1 MDRDGETNGRQ
12 TGGEGLRAARRT
24 MRLSL
29 NVKIVGIA
37 GASIALVSLILAFS
51 FGREV
56 QKLLERE
63 LTNRGR
69 LAVLTLANTSSS
81 AFLAQ
86 DVAGLSALAA
96 ATLADVNGVA
106 YVVIRDE
113 RGRLVAD
120 AATEALGSARP
131 ERMKLDDLGLG
142 KRVVEGAAVV
152 GGQEMLQFA
161 ALVTF
166 KGKAEL
172 QYMDPLGLGA
182 SGAAGT
188 GAVKEL
194 GSVEIGFPVA
204 ELRSQIGAASRRS
217 IGLAALVFVACLVAM
232 YPLASFTTRPLAS
245 LTRAALGIADGDL
258 RQDVR
263 RSGNDEVTD
272 LAKSFARM
280 IAELQSMLGELK
292 GAATAL
298 AQESDVMLG
307 AATRQAAMAAQQS
320 ASITQMNAS
329 IREIAQTSSAA
340 TDHADRVIVVTQNAE
355 ESAVAGEGIVEEAVA
370 STTLVE
376 QQVSTISS
384 RLGDLSARVSQIG
397 DIIGTV
403 KDLALRSNVLALN
416 AAIQAARSGED
427 GASFSVIA
435 REMRALAEQSRD
447 TAGEV
452 PKLLGEIVEYTG
464 NAAAATQQGSEK
476 ARSTAALA
484 RRAGA
489 TIGNLASV
497 SRESAAAARLIA
509 DSSRQ
514 QATGV
519 NEIVAT
525 LTQLA
530 RAAESNVEGSEEMRR
545 VAERL
550 KTVSS
555 RLTGL
560 AERYRS

>member
-1 MDRDGETNGRQ
+1 
-12 TGGEGLRAARRT
+12 

-29 NVKIVGIA
+29 SAKIVGIA

-86 DVAGLSALAA
+86 DVAGLGALAT
-96 ATLADVNGVA
+96 ATLADVNGAA
-106 YVVIRDE
+106 YVVVRDE
-113 RGRLVAD
+113 RGERVAD
-120 AATEALGSARP
+120 AVTDALGSVRPDRFDLEELRRGARVL
-131 ERMKLDDLGLG
+131 ERT
-142 KRVVEGAAVV
+142 VSV
-152 GGQEMLQFA
+152 GGQEMLHFM

-182 SGAAGT
+182 PGAAGT

-194 GSVEIGFPVA
+194 GTVEIGFPIA

-217 IGLAALVFVACLVAM
+217 IGLAALVFLACLVAM

-245 LTRAALGIADGDL
+245 LTRAALGIAEGDL

-263 RSGNDEVTD
+263 RSGNDEVSD
-272 LAKSFARM
+272 LARSFGRM
-280 IAELQSMLGELK
+280 VSELQSMLAELK
-292 GAATAL
+292 GAASAL
-298 AQESDVMLG
+298 AQESDAMLG
-307 AATRQAAMAAQQS
+307 AATRQSAMAAQQS

-340 TDHADRVIVVTQNAE
+340 TDHADRVIVVTQTAE

-376 QQVSTISS
+376 QQVSAIGA
-384 RLGDLSARVSQIG
+384 RLGDLSGRVSQIG

-435 REMRALAEQSRD
+435 REMRALAEQSSN

-452 PKLLGEIVEYTG
+452 PKLLGEIVEHTG
-464 NAAAATQQGSEK
+464 TAAAATQQGSEK

-497 SRESAAAARLIA
+497 CRESASAARLIA

-519 NEIVAT
+519 NEIGAT

-530 RAAESNVEGSEEMRR
+530 RAAQSNVEGSEEMRR

-550 KTVSS
+550 KSVSA

>member
-1 MDRDGETNGRQ
+1 V
-12 TGGEGLRAARRT
+12 
-24 MRLSL
+24 RLSL
-29 NVKIVGIA
+29 SFKIVGIA
-37 GASIALVSLILAFS
+37 GASIALVALILAFS
-51 FGREV
+51 FAREV
-56 QKLLERE
+56 QKLLEQE

-69 LAVLTLANTSSS
+69 LAVLTLANSASS
-81 AFLAQ
+81 ALLAQ
-86 DVAGLSALAA
+86 DVSGL
-96 ATLADVNGVA
+96 ATLASASRADVNGAA
-106 YVVIRDE
+106 YVTIRDE
-113 RGRLVAD
+113 QGRVVAD
-120 AATEALGSARP
+120 AVAEGLGSSGP
-131 ERMKLDDLGLG
+131 EAMPLDALNRGA
-142 KRVVEGAAVV
+142 RVVERTASV
-152 GGQEMLQFA
+152 GGKEMLQFA

-182 SGAAGT
+182 TGGAGT
-188 GAVKEL
+188 GGVKEL
-194 GSVEIGFPVA
+194 GVVEIGFPLE

-217 IGLAALVFVACLVAM
+217 LGLATVVFVACLLAM
-232 YPLASFTTRPLAS
+232 YPLASYTTRPLMS

-263 RSGNDEVTD
+263 RSGNDEVSD
-272 LAKSFARM
+272 LARSFARM
-280 IAELQSMLGELK
+280 VSELQGMLGELK
-292 GAATAL
+292 GAASSL

-320 ASITQMNAS
+320 ASITEMNAS
-329 IREIAQTSSAA
+329 IREIAQTSTAA
-340 TDHADRVIVVTQNAE
+340 TDHADRVIVVTQAAE
-355 ESAVAGEGIVEEAVA
+355 ESAVAGEGVVEEAVS

-376 QQVSTISS
+376 QQVSTIGG

-435 REMRALAEQSRD
+435 REMRALAEQSSG

-452 PKLLGEIVEYTG
+452 PKLLGEIVEYTAS
-464 NAAAATQQGSEK
+464 AASATQQGSEK

-489 TIGNLASV
+489 TIGNLANV
-497 SRESAAAARLIA
+497 CRESATAARLIA

-550 KTVSS
+550 KTVSA

-560 AERYRS
+560 AERYLS